1 MADNVTG
8 SFGGQNVFLENA
20 ATEATLQLL
29 LKATLAT
36 TVEQKKAISELV
48 QKAGMDPAKVEEA
61 NKGLSNVGQY
71 SAIAGGALGGL
82 SSASDSLR
90 KGFSAIIGVAEQ
102 FTNNQGNASAMFG
115 QLAGMGGVVGLVA
128 SGFQKVAA
136 FQEQNLKL
144 YQDMTKSGV
153 TFSGSLIDARK
164 ASSEMYLSMDELQN
178 LIKNNSAQIST
189 LGGTT
194 EQGMQSFR
202 KLNTEFQNS
211 QMGKDLRSLGFTASE
226 SSEALI
232 KFSALTGK
240 TGMQDANRALQVQA
254 ATAGYLQ
261 ELDKITQ
268 LHGIDRKKLED
279 AQKEAAANAA
289 FQRKLASLLPD
300 EQKKLQSQY
309 DRAAASGVKGAK
321 ELVISSSLGIAPI
334 NEAARKL
341 TGTFPDFADGIMRA
355 TEASMEV
362 GTTQEQ
368 VNKINNEG
376 LIGLKNQVDANKEV
390 TDVLAISGNNME
402 LYNSAIAQTNQLNLK
417 NMNTVEDLNKAY
429 KAADEDVEKRK
440 EAESKKAVDQQ
451 MAMQKVGQ
459 MFLQLGGRLAMLL
472 EGPMVKF
479 TQWLGDTVE
488 KLINTPGALDDLISN
503 AKLLAGAFVALKVVQ
518 GAAATR
524 TAFSGIMGGGAGG
537 AGGKGAGDLGGGGGG
552 LKGLGA
558 GIRSVGMGLAALG
571 GPTALLVASGA
582 AAVGAAIV
590 VIGAGIAG
598 ATWLMGKAL
607 PTLAEGL
614 QAFNDLDGTNLKD
627 VGLGVIQLGAGLVA
641 FGAGG
646 AIAGIGG
653 VVGSLAE
660 GFGSLIGVKSPLE
673 KMMEFAKVGP
683 ELKLAG
689 DGIASFNTSLAK
701 LLNTDMANI
710 KNLSGNL
717 TNLAGSLKELR
728 EASKPV
734 EKSFLASATDA
745 LKAALTPETT
755 TPPAPG
761 TAGAQVANRSDADRK
776 SNATLKNDVQESLRI
791 EVAKLNSTSMEL
803 LRAMRESAENTKKTA
818 SILASRGNLLKG

>member
-61 NKGLSNVGQY
+61 NKGLSTVGQY
-71 SAIAGGALGGL
+71 GTLAGGALGGL
-82 SSASDSLR
+82 SSAADSLK
-90 KGFSAIIGVAEQ
+90 KGFGAIIGVAEQ

-211 QMGKDLRSLGFTASE
+211 QMGKDLRSLGFTAFE

-268 LHGIDRKKLED
+268 LHGVDRKKLED

-289 FQRKLASLLPD
+289 FQRKLASMLPA
-300 EQKKLQSQY
+300 EQEKLQSQY

-368 VNKINNEG
+368 VNRINNEG

-417 NMNTVEDLNKAY
+417 NMNTVEDLNKTYVAI
-429 KAADEDVEKRK
+429 DEDAKKRK

-472 EGPMVKF
+472 EGPMAKF

-524 TAFSGIMGGGAGG
+524 TAFSGIMGGGGAG
-537 AGGKGAGDLGGGGGG
+537 AGGKGAGGALSGLAGGEGAGKALKGISGG
-552 LKGLGA
+552 LKSFSNPKILIGA
-558 GIRSVGMGLAALG
+558 TIF
-571 GPTALLVASGA
+571 
-582 AAVGAAIV
+582 GAAITI
-590 VIGAGIAG
+590 IGAGIAG
-598 ATWLMGKAL
+598 AAWILGKAL
-607 PTLAEGL
+607 PTFAEGL
-614 QAFNDLDGTNLKD
+614 QAFDDLDGTNLKD

-660 GFGSLIGVKSPLE
+660 GFGSLFGVKSPLE

-745 LKAALTPETT
+745 LKSALTPETT

-761 TAGAQVANRSDADRK
+761 TAGAQVANRSDADKK